1 MGKWTRRAFIAGGSL
16 AGVGLIVGIGGNMY
30 VNKAIKKYSAKGM
43 GEGSSLNAWVRIAP
57 DNTITM
63 AVPRAEMG
71 QGVYTALPMLLAEEL
86 EVDMNQIEIVH
97 PQPESPY
104 ANTLLLDPNPR
115 KAYAS
120 YSMMAKVSAF
130 LPVVGTG
137 GSTSIPD
144 LYDHLREMGATA
156 REALIAAAAEK
167 WGVSAGDCYAESAHI
182 INNKTKEKLSYGA
195 LAEAASKVELDFNPP
210 LKAQKDFKLLG
221 KRIQRLDIPEKV
233 TGTAEFG
240 IDARPEG
247 MLVAAIRHASYVG
260 GTVNGV
266 NNIDEI
272 EKMRGVKKVVM
283 LEDGLGA
290 AVIADNTWRAKNA
303 ALALDLDEEANS
315 LENVSSSD
323 ISKMLNDIIADDS
336 KMIGKPEIH
345 GDVAAA
351 FDGDAKVVE
360 ASYEVPY
367 LSQCTMEPLNCTMV
381 INGDQ
386 CEVWVGHQGGSLVRD
401 AVNAVT
407 AIPKD
412 NIKVNIAY
420 LGGGFGRRAELDFV
434 KKAAMVAK
442 QMEGT
447 PIQLVFTREEDMKNG
462 MYRPAVASAF
472 KGSVGA
478 DGMIDAWDHKI
489 ALQSVGYSSMMRIMP
504 AMAEPPEKD
513 PQSAEG
519 AIELPYPR
527 KNVSVQFGEMDLPAM
542 QVGNWRSVGA
552 SQNGFFTES
561 FMDEMAHA
569 AGQDPYEFRKKHIEK
584 SDLPDADRYL
594 AVLNKVASMANW
606 STPLAEGKSRGIAI
620 LKSFGS
626 IVGQVAEVTKLG
638 DKQIKIDKVYC
649 VIDCGRIVNPDT
661 IEAQMQSGIIY
672 GLSAALFG
680 EITMT
685 DGQIDQQ
692 NFPQYEMVRMNTSP
706 TVDVHIM
713 EVDAYPGGVGEP
725 ATPPAAPAVVNAIFA
740 ATGDRVRS
748 LPLMKHGYTFA

>member
-1 MGKWTRRAFIAGGSL
+1 MGKWTRRAFIATSGL
-16 AGVGLIVGIGGNMY
+16 AGAGLIVAVGGNMY
-30 VNKAIKKYSAKGM
+30 VNKAIKKYSGAGM
-43 GEGSSLNAWVRIAP
+43 GEGASINAWVRIAP

-71 QGVYTALPMLLAEEL
+71 QGVYTSLPMLLAEEL

-104 ANTLLLDPNPR
+104 ANTAFLDPNPR
-115 KAYAS
+115 KAYGS
-120 YSMMAKVSAF
+120 YSMMQKVSAF

-137 GSTSIPD
+137 GSTSVKD

-167 WGVSAGDCYAESAHI
+167 WGVKAADCYAESAHV
-182 INNKTKEKLSYGA
+182 INKKTKEKLSYGA

-210 LKAQKDFKLLG
+210 LKEQKDFKLLG

-233 TGTAEFG
+233 TGAAEFG

-247 MLVAAIRHASYVG
+247 MLIAAIRHATVVG
-260 GTVNGV
+260 GTVNGITNEEEV
-266 NNIDEI
+266 MQM
-272 EKMRGVKKVVM
+272 KGVKKIVM
-283 LEDGLGA
+283 LENGIGA
-290 AVIADNTWRAKNA
+290 AVVADNTWRAKNA
-303 ALALDLDEEANS
+303 ALALDLDETANS

-323 ISKMLNDIIADDS
+323 ISKMLGDIIADDT
-336 KMIGKPEIH
+336 KMIGKPEAH
-345 GDVAAA
+345 GDVNVAIS
-351 FDGDAKVVE
+351 GDTRFVE
-360 ASYEVPY
+360 SKYEVPY
-367 LSQCTMEPLNCTMV
+367 LSQCTMEPLNCTLV
-381 INGDQ
+381 INGDK

-407 AIPKD
+407 EIPKD

-442 QMEGT
+442 QMPGT

-462 MYRPAVASAF
+462 MYRPAVASKFNATI
-472 KGSVGA
+472 GP
-478 DGMIDAWDHKI
+478 DGMINTWDNRM

-519 AIELPYPR
+519 AIELPYGR
-527 KNVSVQFGEMDLPAM
+527 NNVSVQFGELDLPAM

-561 FMDEMAHA
+561 FMDELAHA
-569 AGQDPYEFRKKHIEK
+569 DGQDPYEFRKKHIQK
-584 SDLPDADRYL
+584 SDLPDAPKFL
-594 AVLNKVASMANW
+594 AVLNKVADMASW
-606 STPLAEGKSRGIAI
+606 STPLPEGKYRGISI
-620 LKSFGS
+620 LKSFDS
-626 IVGQVAEVTKLG
+626 IVGQVAEITKTG
-638 DKQIKIDKVYC
+638 DKQISIDKVYC
-649 VIDCGRIVNPDT
+649 AIDCGRIVNPDT

-672 GLSAALFG
+672 GLSAALYG
-680 EITMT
+680 EITL
-685 DGQIDQQ
+685 DNGQIVQQ
-692 NFPQYEMVRMNTSP
+692 NFPQYEMVRMNTAP
-706 TVDVHIM
+706 TVAVHIM
-713 EVDAYPGGVGEP
+713 EVDEYPGGVGEP
-725 ATPPAAPAVVNAIFA
+725 ATPPAAPALTNAIFA
-740 ATGDRVRS
+740 ATGERVRS
-748 LPLMKHGYTFA
+748 LPLNKLGYTFV